1 MCLFSSSK
9 VRQLTHHLYSHVW
22 GGFRLTLFIDRIS
35 FHPEDLSNR
44 LRGSQPASKA
54 QGKVACGW
62 NSHLRADSLCC
73 LQDGVELGVFFREA
87 MEEAG
92 KPFGELTPAQIA
104 AVLRKYETARSHRV
118 AQIIAASTKTGN
130 MFRRAGFLVRA
141 SLSVTAT
148 VM

>member
-1 MCLFSSSK
+1 MP
-9 VRQLTHHLYSHVW
+9 
-22 GGFRLTLFIDRIS
+22 I
-35 FHPEDLSNR
+35 
-44 LRGSQPASKA
+44 
-54 QGKVACGW
+54 CGW
-62 NSHLRADSLCC
+62 QNQLGAGSCW

-87 MEEAG
+87 MEETG

-130 MFRRAGFLVRA
+130 MFRRAGFLVRGA
-141 SLSVTAT
+141 VTISVTAT